1 MSTTSNYPLA
11 SFLQTVVVQSSVQSM
26 ALSQSEAAT
35 MSEQSIKAAQIFIS
49 TLPIILAYPFL
60 QRFFIKGIVLGAVKE

>member
-1 MSTTSNYPLA
+1 
-11 SFLQTVVVQSSVQSM
+11 M